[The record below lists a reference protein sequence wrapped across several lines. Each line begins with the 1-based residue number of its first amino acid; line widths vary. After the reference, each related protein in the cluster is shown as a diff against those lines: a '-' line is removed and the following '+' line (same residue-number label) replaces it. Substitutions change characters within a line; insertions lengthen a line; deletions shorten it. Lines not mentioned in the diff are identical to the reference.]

1 MESCEIARLP
11 EELVSA
17 ALSLTSRRDACR
29 AAAVS
34 PAFRAAADSDAVWA
48 CFLPPLADLPPL
60 DDGEPLPARGKKDL
74 FLRLSGSSV
83 LLPGGLMSMWLDRES
98 GAKCY
103 MVSARELSIAWRDT
117 PEHWTWIPLDDSRF
131 SESAELIWVC
141 WLEIRGKIHS
151 KMLSQGSTYTVY
163 IVYKLADDS
172 DGLNFPV
179 NASLSVRGSVLA
191 CKVCLQGNPHMIHPE
206 DVVLP
211 HERVDGWMEL
221 ELGEFVCEAGEDGDV
236 SFGLSETEYL
246 NCKSGL
252 ILQGIEI
259 RCKNYIS
266 LIKERS
272 FRD

>member
-17 ALSLTSRRDACR
+17 ALSLTSPRDACR

-48 CFLPPLADLPPL
+48 CFLPPLADHPPL
-60 DDGEPLPARGKKDL
+60 ADGEALLARGKKDL

-151 KMLSQGSTYTVY
+151 KMLSQGSTYTVS

-179 NASLSVRGSVLA
+179 NASLSVRGSVMA
-191 CKVCLQGNPHMIHPE
+191 CKVCLQRNPHMIHTE

-211 HERVDGWMEL
+211 RERVDGWMEL

-236 SFGLSETEYL
+236 SFGLSETECF

-259 RCKNYIS
+259 RGKN
-266 LIKERS
+266 
-272 FRD
+272 

>member
-1 MESCEIARLP
+1 ARSRACRRSSCRRRSP
-11 EELVSA
+11 
-17 ALSLTSRRDACR
+17 SRRR
-29 AAAVS
+29 AT
-34 PAFRAAADSDAVWA
+34 PAM
-48 CFLPPLADLPPL
+48 
-60 DDGEPLPARGKKDL
+60 
-74 FLRLSGSSV
+74 V
-83 LLPGGLMSMWLDRES
+83 LINSTGAMVLQSMWLDRES

-179 NASLSVRGSVLA
+179 NASLSVRGSVMA
-191 CKVCLQGNPHMIHPE
+191 CQVCLQRNPHMIHPE

-236 SFGLSETEYL
+236 SFGLSETECL

-259 RCKNYIS
+259 RCKNQIS
-266 LIKERS
+266 LIKEMS
-272 FRD
+272 FRY